1 MKNSWL
7 SQLAATLLALTLL
20 LGMCASVRAEEEVI
34 TAREM
39 TALLDGF
46 VENMGPEHLDEWRAL
61 FPAARESDAPL
72 TRADGIFMLYVAA
85 CTARPEKIALGNNWL
100 PLHEKI
106 GEKIWDE
113 YTLNEEL
120 FGEIIY
126 NPSPW
131 HEWNYGPSAY
141 FFALDL
147 RDWDGEMLF
156 DYDPEANTLHTD
168 ALLTRTD
175 AEKAIARL
183 TASWSPLEDSITAR
197 EMMAMLD
204 DFFEAVA
211 PEKLGEWQALFPAAR
226 ESDEMLLRS
235 DGIYALYYAAC
246 TVRPEQVS
254 IGDNWIQLNQA
265 GDIWS
270 GYDVNHALFGSVID
284 QATPWHWHEW
294 SCGAAALFFSL
305 DFRNWR
311 GDMLFE
317 YDTETK
323 SLLAG
328 EPLTQEDA
336 QRAVNMLTQ
345 ALSPA
350 RERAEDEEYLAQVEA
365 KKQEILNSASEYE
378 ATGHIYYIANDG
390 DDNNN
395 GRSAKYPW
403 KTLERSTQEG
413 LQPGDV
419 VLLKRGDLWREILR
433 CVRGVTYSAYGE
445 GEKPRIYG
453 SPENGAGVEKW
464 TLYYDQ
470 DGVKIWRFHHELYD
484 CGGIVFNEGES
495 YALRVFSCW
504 DGEKAVVMNQTEKP
518 FDMIEQLDQNH
529 HFYLDYA
536 PFAEGKKVP
545 LDDTWQ
551 LNGSIYL
558 RHDEGNPGEMYESI
572 EFISSPYQ
580 YGGIGA
586 GLAETAGDNVLDN
599 LCLKYSVMP
608 GVFGFY
614 PNSRENIIQNSEV
627 AWIGGSTLRLDIH
640 NWAAGEGIR
649 LLGNSAAV
657 HNYVYQCFD
666 GGINVEPDLGDTL
679 NGTQFENIRIEDNV
693 IEYCNSGFFL
703 SGISWESET
712 TDGVLRNIA
721 IRSND
726 VLYSGYGWS
735 GDPDYDFGWKHP
747 TVVGNAVLLGYHDYP
762 VENYVFESNTFY
774 KAKHAMV
781 LLPEFSKEKPLFTGN
796 RYLQNDNG
804 IAVALMQYEETYDA
818 IARSEDEEELKE
830 IYTRYL
836 GDTQAEPD

>member
-1 MKNSWL
+1 MKNGL
-7 SQLAATLLALTLL
+7 RRFAAALLALTLL
-20 LGMCASVRAEEEVI
+20 LGICAAVRAEDEVI

-46 VENMGPEHLDEWRAL
+46 VENMEPAHLAEWQAM

-72 TRADGIFMLYVAA
+72 TRADGIFMLYSAA
-85 CTARPEKIALGNNWL
+85 CTAQPDKIALGENWL
-100 PLHEKI
+100 PLNEKI

-113 YTLNEEL
+113 YTINEEL

-126 NPSPW
+126 SPSPW

-141 FFALDL
+141 FFALDM

-156 DYDPEANTLHTD
+156 DYDAEANTLHTD
-168 ALLTRTD
+168 ALLTRAD

-183 TASWSPLEDSITAR
+183 TARWSPMDGAITAR
-197 EMMAMLD
+197 EMMAILD
-204 DFFEAVA
+204 GFVEAVA

-226 ESDEMLLRS
+226 ASKASLTRA
-235 DGIYALYYAAC
+235 DGIFAVYYAAC
-246 TVRPEQVS
+246 TALPKQIY
-254 IGDNWIQLNQA
+254 IGDNWIPLGQSD
-265 GDIWS
+265 DIWN
-270 GYDVNHALFGSVID
+270 GYDINHTLFGRAID
-284 QATPWHWHEW
+284 QYTPWHWHEW
-294 SCGAAALFFSL
+294 SCGAAALFFVL
-305 DFRNWR
+305 DFRDWR
-311 GDMLFE
+311 GEMLFD
-317 YDTETK
+317 YDTEAK
-323 SLLAG
+323 SLQA
-328 EPLTQEDA
+328 EKPLMTEDA
-336 QRAVNMLTQ
+336 QRAVDMLAQ
-345 ALSPA
+345 AFSPA

-403 KTLERSTQEG
+403 KTLERSTREG

-419 VLLKRGDLWREILR
+419 VLLKRGDMWREILR

-453 SPENGAGVEKW
+453 SPENGADAEKW

-470 DGVKIWRFHHELYD
+470 DGVKIWRFHRELYD

-536 PFAEGKKVP
+536 PFAAGKKELP
-545 LDDTWQ
+545 LEDTWQ
-551 LNGSIYL
+551 MKGYLYL
-558 RHDEGNPGEMYESI
+558 RYDEGNPGEMYESI

-580 YGGIGA
+580 YEGIGG
-586 GLAETAGDNVLDN
+586 GLVESGCDNVIDN

-608 GVFGFY
+608 GVTGCY
-614 PNSRENIIQNSEV
+614 PNSKENIIQNCEV
-627 AWIGGSTLRLDIH
+627 AWVGGSTLRMDIY

-666 GGINVEPDLGDTL
+666 GGINVEPDHKDALKGVKV
-679 NGTQFENIRIEDNV
+679 ENIRIEDNV

-703 SGISWESET
+703 TGIPRKYEIE
-712 TDGVLRNIA
+712 DGVLRNIA
-721 IRSND
+721 IRNND

-747 TVVGNAVLLGYHDYP
+747 TVIGNAVLLGYHDYP
-762 VENYVFESNTFY
+762 VENYVFENNTFY

-781 LLPEFSKEKPLFTGN
+781 LLPKFSGEKPLFTGN

-804 IAVALMQYEETYDA
+804 IAVALMQFEETYDT
-818 IARSEDEEELKE
+818 IGRSEDAEDLRE
-830 IYTRYL
+830 IYARYL
-836 GDTQAEPD
+836 GETQAELN